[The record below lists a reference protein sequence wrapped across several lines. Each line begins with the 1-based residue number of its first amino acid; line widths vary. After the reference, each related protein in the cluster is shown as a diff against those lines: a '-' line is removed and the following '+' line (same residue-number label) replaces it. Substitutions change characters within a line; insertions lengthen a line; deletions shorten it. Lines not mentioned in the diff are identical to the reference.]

1 MSAAA
6 SPKVTTAW
14 LRQRKT
20 AGEKIVVLTA
30 YDVAFARLADRAGAD
45 IVLVGDTLG
54 MVVQG
59 RSSTLPV
66 TVDDMI
72 YHGQAVARGV
82 SRAHVV
88 VDMPFMSYQ
97 ASPED
102 GMRSAGRLM
111 KEGAAESVKLEGGEE
126 VAELV
131 ARLTGAGI
139 PVMGHVGMT
148 PQSVHQFGGFK
159 TQGRTEDQRRRI
171 LAGAEALAQ
180 AGAYALVLEAMPA
193 ALAVEITQAVPI
205 PTIGIGAGPGCDGQ
219 VLVMHDLLGM
229 DPGWQPRFVRRY
241 AELGKEIERAFSTY
255 AADVRAGRFPSADE
269 SYD

>member
-1 MSAAA
+1 MSPEA
-6 SPKVTTAW
+6 KVTTLT
-14 LRQRKT
+14 LRQRKAT
-20 AGEKIVVLTA
+20 REKIVVLTA

-54 MVVQG
+54 MVFQG
-59 RSSTLPV
+59 QSSTLPV

-72 YHGQAVARGV
+72 YHGRAVARGV
-82 SRAHVV
+82 TRAHIV

-97 ASPED
+97 ASLED

-111 KEGAAESVKLEGGEE
+111 KEGCAESVKLEGGEE
-126 VAELV
+126 VADLV
-131 ARLTGAGI
+131 ARLVSAGI

-171 LAGAEALAQ
+171 IAGAEALAQ
-180 AGAYALVLEAMPA
+180 AGAYAIVLEAMPST
-193 ALAVEITQAVPI
+193 LAVEVTQAVPV

-229 DPGWQPRFVRRY
+229 DPSWQPRFVRRY
-241 AELGKEIERAFSTY
+241 AELGKEIERAYAAY
-255 AADVRAGRFPSADE
+255 AADVRAGRFPSSGE

>member
-1 MSAAA
+1 MPA
-6 SPKVTTAW
+6 KITTATI
-14 LRQRKT
+14 RQKKATR
-20 AGEKIVVLTA
+20 EKVVVLTA
-30 YDVAFARLADRAGAD
+30 YDVAFARLADKAGVD

-59 RSSTLPV
+59 QSSTLPV

-72 YHGQAVARGV
+72 YHGRAVARGV
-82 SRAHVV
+82 SQAHIV

-97 ASPED
+97 ASIED
-102 GMRSAGRLM
+102 GLRAAGRLM
-111 KEGAAESVKLEGGEE
+111 KEGCAESVKLEGGEE

-131 ARLTGAGI
+131 ARLVRMGI

-148 PQSVHQFGGFK
+148 PQSVHQYGGFK
-159 TQGRTEDQRRRI
+159 TQGRTEDQRQRI
-171 LAGAEALAQ
+171 LTGAQALAQ
-180 AGAYALVLEAMPA
+180 AGAYAIVLEAMPSPV
-193 ALAVEITQAVPI
+193 AVEVTQAVPV

-229 DPGWQPRFVRRY
+229 DPVWQPRFVRRY
-241 AELGKEIERAFSTY
+241 AELGKEIERAFGAY
-255 AADVRAGRFPSADE
+255 AADVRAGRFPSSGE

>member
-1 MSAAA
+1 MSA
-6 SPKVTTAW
+6 KITTATI
-14 LRQRKT
+14 RQRKAT
-20 AGEKIVVLTA
+20 REKVVVLTA
-30 YDVAFARLADRAGAD
+30 YDVAFARLADKAGVD

-59 RSSTLPV
+59 QSSTLPV
-66 TVDDMI
+66 TIDEMI
-72 YHGQAVARGV
+72 YHGRAVARGV
-82 SRAHVV
+82 SQAHIV

-97 ASPED
+97 ASIED
-102 GMRSAGRLM
+102 GLRAAGRLM
-111 KEGAAESVKLEGGEE
+111 KEGCAESVKLEGGEE

-131 ARLTGAGI
+131 ARLVRVGI

-148 PQSVHQFGGFK
+148 PQSVHQYGGFK
-159 TQGRTEDQRRRI
+159 TQGRTEDQRQRI

-180 AGAYALVLEAMPA
+180 AGAYAIVLEAMPSPV
-193 ALAVEITQAVPI
+193 AVEVTQAVPV

-229 DPGWQPRFVRRY
+229 DPVWQPRFVRRY
-241 AELGKEIERAFSTY
+241 AELGKEIERAFGAY
-255 AADVRAGRFPSADE
+255 AADVRAGRFPSSGE

>member
-1 MSAAA
+1 
-6 SPKVTTAW
+6 
-14 LRQRKT
+14 
-20 AGEKIVVLTA
+20 VLTA
-30 YDVAFARLADRAGAD
+30 YDVAFARLADKAGAD

-59 RSSTLPV
+59 QSSTLPV

-72 YHGQAVARGV
+72 YHGRAVARGV
-82 SRAHVV
+82 SQAHIV

-97 ASPED
+97 ASIED
-102 GMRSAGRLM
+102 GLRSAGRLM
-111 KEGAAESVKLEGGEE
+111 KEGCAESVKLEGGEE

-131 ARLTGAGI
+131 ARLVRMGI

-148 PQSVHQFGGFK
+148 PQSVHQYGGFK
-159 TQGRTEDQRRRI
+159 TQGRTEDQRQRI
-171 LAGAEALAQ
+171 IAGAEALAQ
-180 AGAYALVLEAMPA
+180 AGAYAIVLEAMPSA
-193 ALAVEITQAVPI
+193 VAVEVTQAVPV

-229 DPGWQPRFVRRY
+229 DPVWQPRFVRRY
-241 AELGKEIERAFSTY
+241 AELGKEIERAFGAY
-255 AADVRAGRFPSADE
+255 AADVRAGRFPSSGE

>member
-1 MSAAA
+1 MSAG
-6 SPKVTTAW
+6 PKITTSAI
-14 LRQRKT
+14 RQRKKT
-20 AGEKIVVLTA
+20 GEKLVVLTA
-30 YDVAFARLADRAGAD
+30 YDVAFARLADQAGVD

-59 RSSTLPV
+59 QSSTLPV

-72 YHGQAVARGV
+72 YHGRAVARGV
-82 SRAHVV
+82 SRAHIV

-97 ASPED
+97 ASIED
-102 GMRSAGRLM
+102 GVRTAGRLM
-111 KEGAAESVKLEGGEE
+111 KEGAAEAVKLEGGEE

-131 ARLTGAGI
+131 ARLVRIGI

-159 TQGRTEDQRRRI
+159 TQGRTEDQRQRI

-180 AGAYALVLEAMPA
+180 AGAYAIVLEAMPG
-193 ALAVEITQAVPI
+193 ALAVEVTQAVPV

-219 VLVMHDLLGM
+219 VLVMHDVLGM
-229 DPGWQPRFVRRY
+229 DPAWQPRFVRRY
-241 AELGKEIERAFSTY
+241 AELGQEIARAFSAY
-255 AADVRAGRFPSADE
+255 AADVRAGRFPAPGE